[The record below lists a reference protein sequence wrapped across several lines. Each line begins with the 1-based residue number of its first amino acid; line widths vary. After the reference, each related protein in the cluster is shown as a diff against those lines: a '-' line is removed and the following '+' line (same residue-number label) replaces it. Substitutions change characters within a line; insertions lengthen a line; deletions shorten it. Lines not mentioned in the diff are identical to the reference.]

1 MATKFYKC
9 AHCGNVVQKVVD
21 NKVPVFCCGQKMEEL
36 VPGTVEASVEKHLP
50 VVTDLGNGVLRV
62 EVGSVHHPM
71 LDEHHIAF
79 VYVETER
86 GGIRI
91 DLKDE
96 PVCEVYVGQD
106 RPVAVYEYC
115 NLHGLWKGDL

>member
-115 NLHGLWKGDL
+115 NLHGLWKVDL

>member
-1 MATKFYKC
+1 MATQFYKC

-96 PVCEVYVGQD
+96 PVCEVYVGHD

-115 NLHGLWKGDL
+115 NLHGLWKVDL